1 MQCVRIKIVFAL
13 YNTPEC
19 GKKLKTCAI
28 QKWSCNF
35 FQTKFKSP
43 NPNKLH
49 KHISNFTQLTKT
61 THVPIKSKLHI
72 LQKLKQ
78 MDCSFICKLW
88 IAVTTDKN
96 KHPLRSITEGH
107 GCKIHYTDPKERDT
121 MAYNGK
127 KTVLPAILSPGIK
140 FGNIRISLSL
150 YRASMTI
157 KTLYYPTD
165 AQIYNL

>member
-1 MQCVRIKIVFAL
+1 MDPIIIIIMQCVRIKIVFAL

-28 QKWSCNF
+28 QKWSCNV
-35 FQTKFKSP
+35 FKQ
-43 NPNKLH
+43 NLNKLTLH
-49 KHISNFTQLTKT
+49 KYISNFTQLNKT

-78 MDCSFICKLW
+78 MDCSFIWKLW
-88 IAVTTDKN
+88 IAV
-96 KHPLRSITEGH
+96 SIKIH
-107 GCKIHYTDPKERDT
+107 CKIHYTDTKERDT
-121 MAYNGK
+121 MAHNGK
-127 KTVLPAILSPGIK
+127 KLYYLPLSVLALSLETLGYP
-140 FGNIRISLSL
+140 SCL